1 MSEGMAELAKKYVGN
16 LSAKGVLYIEAV
28 EMITKGHA
36 LISEGEKALQHLE
49 GRKPKN
55 SEGYGGTQGGL
66 LTKARKDY
74 TAREVAANLNCGYGR
89 TLDALNE
96 GEDFERVGV
105 GNKVRWTI
113 SSRAHKL
120 SRKPAVANKTTKRSA
135 KAVRQASCKAQDPEQ
150 QKADEDKIVALLAKT
165 PGLTKLALM
174 TELKRSFYPIERA
187 INSLIKAGRLVPQKV
202 KIENGSTRQTWV
214 PA

>member
-1 MSEGMAELAKKYVGN
+1 
-16 LSAKGVLYIEAV
+16 
-28 EMITKGHA
+28 MI
-36 LISEGEKALQHLE
+36 
-49 GRKPKN
+49 RKI
-55 SEGYGGTQGGL
+55 L
-66 LTKARKDY
+66 ARKDY
-74 TAREVAANLNCGYGR
+74 TAREVAAKLNCGYGR

-96 GEDFERVGV
+96 GKDFERVGV